1 MKVDKEQK
9 NANKNCSLQGVNYN
23 FYVIIDMYMSYLLI
37 IYGAIIFSLVIN
49 LDLESA
55 ENEGVD
61 K

>member
-1 MKVDKEQK
+1 
-9 NANKNCSLQGVNYN
+9 
-23 FYVIIDMYMSYLLI
+23 MYMSYLLI

-61 K
+61 KWWCACQHLSKIKYKKKEDRIQGETNLS